1 MKVRFAKLKKHWGNN
16 KEKSTIFENLLF
28 STCIVGFV
36 ILVTIQVVLLIPST
50 RNIFKLTDN
59 SIGVPLSKDDYLY
72 NQGQITLKMIGTQP
86 DPAVRVLVNGDDIAM
101 FENLTMSIS
110 VNDGDV
116 IEIDGSG
123 SVLGHIISVE
133 SVSEN
138 ISSQCSTAVA
148 RVESNIQKLVKVQVE

>member
-1 MKVRFAKLKKHWGNN
+1 MNVKFTRLKKDSENN
-16 KEKSTIFENLLF
+16 KDKSTIFENILF
-28 STCIVGFV
+28 GTCILSFV
-36 ILVTIQVVLLIPST
+36 ILVAIQIVFLIPST
-50 RNIFKLTDN
+50 RNIFKLSDN

-86 DPAVRVLVNGDDIAM
+86 DPTVRILVNGDDIAM
-101 FENLTMSIS
+101 FENLTMSIN

-123 SVLGHIISVE
+123 SLLGHIISVE
-133 SVSEN
+133 SVSTN

-148 RVESNIQKLVKVQVE
+148 RVESNIQRLVKIQVE